1 MEADIQAV
9 AVNAEGIPLW
19 RRGSIEEPVWL
30 HSAAKPFQLLP
41 LLDRELDLKYGLT
54 DEELVLLASSHL
66 AQPRHVE
73 VLLSLLQKTG
83 LREDEMVLA
92 PTHPHGRLAYRLW
105 KERHGRERKR
115 YHPCSGNHAAIML
128 LQRVLTGSTA
138 GYERAD
144 SPAQQEIL
152 QYIRTY
158 AEGEPILGI
167 DNCGIPMYKLPLRK
181 IAEAYQRLAA
191 FPKSSAVQRFD
202 KALHTAPLMIE
213 GDGCIPTVLCLD
225 RDLIAKTGIDHLLA
239 VGMRK
244 EKIGIAIHA
253 KSGWEAVLC
262 VLPQIFQEIGFDF
275 QQLAP
280 MLKEIECQLGSH
292 QELDLLTK

>member
-9 AVNAEGIPLW
+9 AVDAAGIPLW
-19 RRGSIEEPVWL
+19 CCGPIEEPVWL

-41 LLDRELDLKYGLT
+41 LLDRKLDLRYGLT

-66 AQPRHVE
+66 AQPQHVE

-83 LREDEMVLA
+83 LQEDEMILA

-105 KERHGRERKR
+105 KERHGQKRKR

-138 GYERAD
+138 GYERVD

-158 AEGEPILGI
+158 AEEEPILGL
-167 DNCGIPMYKLPLRK
+167 DNCGIPMYKLSFSK

-191 FPKSSAVQRFD
+191 FPESSAVQRFD
-202 KALHTAPLMIE
+202 KALHTVPFMIE

-225 RDLIAKTGIDHLLA
+225 RDLIAKTGINHLLA
-239 VGMRK
+239 VGMRE

-253 KSGWEAVLC
+253 KNGWGDVLR
-262 VLPQIFQEIGFDF
+262 VLPQIFREIGFAF
-275 QQLAP
+275 QQLTP
-280 MLKEIECQLGSH
+280 MLKEIEYQLERDSVIS
-292 QELDLLTK
+292 